1 VHNDNGI
8 QLRHLPTIP
17 TKHLDA
23 TVHSFVAA
31 LHAIVMR
38 YDIVHFHTIGPACF
52 APLARLS
59 RALLVT
65 TIHRFD
71 YLSGKWGWFARICLR
86 LAERISLRVSHGV
99 ITVAPFLQQHYK
111 AQGYRVTYIPNGVT
125 LPSPNIGTAYI
136 QSLGLVPNQ
145 YMLFLGRLVPEKR
158 PDWLIRAFQDLRN
171 GTTRL
176 VIAGGSSATAE
187 YVQELKALARPA
199 NGRIIFTDAVYGALK
214 EELFAN
220 ARVFVSPSALEGLP
234 ITLLEA
240 MSYSRPCLVSNIPS
254 HCDVIQHGKNGFLY
268 TATNFDQL
276 RQALN
281 KVMHTAPSE
290 LTRMGEAA
298 RKTVAERYDWEKIVD
313 QIEHFYESLWAPT
326 RSILGVDHIL
336 TRKH

>member
-1 VHNDNGI
+1 
-8 QLRHLPTIP
+8 
-17 TKHLDA
+17 
-23 TVHSFVAA
+23 
-31 LHAIVMR
+31 
-38 YDIVHFHTIGPACF
+38 
-52 APLARLS
+52 
-59 RALLVT
+59 
-65 TIHRFD
+65 
-71 YLSGKWGWFARICLR
+71 
-86 LAERISLRVSHGV
+86 
-99 ITVAPFLQQHYK
+99 
-111 AQGYRVTYIPNGVT
+111 
-125 LPSPNIGTAYI
+125 
-136 QSLGLVPNQ
+136 
-145 YMLFLGRLVPEKR
+145 LVPEKR